1 MSIFATFYQISI
13 AYASLEITD
22 WIRKNNYHANYGAV
36 YAHVGNLPNHMPNS
50 NISVVEGL
58 ESVTNKQQIIYHKSI
73 EFIGFK
79 IKDYYVVQKDEL
91 K

>member
-1 MSIFATFYQISI
+1 
-13 AYASLEITD
+13 
-22 WIRKNNYHANYGAV
+22 
-36 YAHVGNLPNHMPNS
+36 MPNS

>member
-1 MSIFATFYQISI
+1 MF
-13 AYASLEITD
+13 L
-22 WIRKNNYHANYGAV
+22 KHANYGAV